1 MSNIPG
7 VYPAEMLSN
16 QSITPNTVITQN
28 TGLCRYYR
36 RYLLQKVMSVFKF
49 ELPEEWDRDYFLYVL
64 YGLGYIGIVDTYE
77 FGVIPQRCG
86 LMGYNVFERPRQA
99 IFTNALYNTMEKTIG
114 LDCVVVKLTPDYCGI
129 MDLVNQ
135 YAELMALTLSGISVN
150 ILNSRLAYVFFADN
164 KAAAESF
171 KDLFDKVTSGE
182 PAVVL
187 NTKAMP
193 KNGIQKAWEPFAQNL
208 KNTYIAPEMLESL
221 RTIENQFATDIG
233 LPNTNYNKKERM
245 LTDEVNANNAETGT
259 RCQMWLDS
267 IQAGFNQANRMF
279 GLNLKA
285 GWRVDPMQEGGDQLE
300 SKTDDN
306 RLLRLRRYAV

>member
-1 MSNIPG
+1 MSNGAPG
-7 VYPAEMLSN
+7 LYPAEMLTN

-36 RYLLQKVMSVFKF
+36 RYLLQKVISVFKF
-49 ELPEEWDRDYFLYVL
+49 DLPEEWDRDYFLYVL
-64 YGLGYIGIVDTYE
+64 YGLGYIGIVDTFE

-86 LMGYNVFERPRQA
+86 LMGYNVFERPRKA
-99 IFTNALYNTMEKTIG
+99 IFTNPLYNTLEKTIG
-114 LDCVVVKLTPDYCGI
+114 VDCVVVKLTPDYWGV

-150 ILNSRLAYVFFADN
+150 ILNSRLAYVFYADS
-164 KAAAESF
+164 KAAAESY

-187 NTKAMP
+187 NTKALP
-193 KNGIQKAWEPFAQNL
+193 KGGNLKPWEPFSQNL

-221 RTIENQFATDIG
+221 RSIENQFATDVG

-245 LTDEVNANNAETGT
+245 NVDEVNANNAETGT
-259 RCQMWLDS
+259 RCELWLDS
-267 IQAGFNQANRMF
+267 IQKGFEQANKMF
-279 GLNLKA
+279 GLNLKV
-285 GWRVDPMQEGGDQLE
+285 GWRINPMEGGAAGE
-300 SKTDDN
+300 SEANND
-306 RLLRLRRYAV
+306 RSL

>member
-1 MSNIPG
+1 MSDIIPAG
-7 VYPAEMLSN
+7 YPAEMLNN

-36 RYLLQKVMSVFKF
+36 RYLMQKVMSVFRF
-49 ELPEEWDRDYFLYVL
+49 DLPEEWDRDYFLYVL

-86 LMGYNVFERPRQA
+86 LMGYNVFERPRKA
-99 IFTNALYNTMEKTIG
+99 IFTNPLYNTLEKTIG
-114 LDCVVVKLTPDYCGI
+114 YDCVIVKLTPDYVGI
-129 MDLVNQ
+129 MDLINQ

-150 ILNSRLAYVFFADN
+150 LLNSRLAYVFFADN

-187 NTKAMP
+187 NNKALP
-193 KNGIQKAWEPFAQNL
+193 KNGLQKAWEPFSQNL
-208 KNTYIAPEMLESL
+208 KNTFIAPDMLECL

-259 RCQMWLDS
+259 RCQLWLDS
-267 IQAGFNQANRMF
+267 IQSGFKQANDMF
-279 GLNLKA
+279 GLQLRA
-285 GWRVDPMQEGGDQLE
+285 GWRVDPMERGDDVEGE
-300 SKTDDN
+300 ANDD
-306 RLLRLRRYAV
+306 RVV